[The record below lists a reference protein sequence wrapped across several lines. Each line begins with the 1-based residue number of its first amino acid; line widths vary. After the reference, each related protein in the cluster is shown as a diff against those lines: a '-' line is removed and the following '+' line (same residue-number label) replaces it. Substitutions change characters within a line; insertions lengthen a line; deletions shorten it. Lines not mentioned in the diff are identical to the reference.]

1 MRPVSPLL
9 LIQFKMGIF
18 DFIWG
23 QDDSN
28 SLPGY
33 SPQKNDGWIRQPM
46 NGTSFVAANATIRI
60 TECNSSKVIGQMC
73 VENGIVNMLES
84 SIETFIQGDYD
95 FERIPVNKKT
105 SHFPLEYQISL
116 PPTSNIKCKE
126 SKSDEQYTTK
136 MLWTMGRG
144 ITIRAKVNI
153 LIDKVYFEHRE
164 IDGQLI
170 EGSQSFDY
178 TQPRV
183 TLNEDGMWHWT
194 YFD

>member
-1 MRPVSPLL
+1 MSPLPL
-9 LIQFKMGIF
+9 TGFIMGIF

-23 QDDSN
+23 QNDPN

-33 SPQKNDGWIRQPM
+33 SPQRNDGWIRQPM

-60 TECNSSKVIGQMC
+60 TECNSSKVIGQMR
-73 VENGIVNMLES
+73 VESGIVEMLES
-84 SIETFIQGDYD
+84 SIESFIQGDYD
-95 FERIPVNKKT
+95 FEKIPANRKM
-105 SHFPLEYQISL
+105 SHFPLEYQVSL

-126 SKSDEQYTTK
+126 SKSDEEYTTK
-136 MLWTMGRG
+136 MLWSMGTG
-144 ITIRAKVNI
+144 FTVQGKVNI

-170 EGSQSFDY
+170 EGSQSFHY

-183 TLNEDGMWHWT
+183 ILNENEMWHWM